1 MTNDGRGVGM
11 WGNLPPEQDPGL
23 GVALTPPP
31 RPDVPQSPQHDPWPW
46 EASHA
51 ERRAPWRPDGAHRAS
66 TIGLEERLVG
76 SWFPRLG
83 ALAVVAGAGFGVAY
97 AVQRGWIGPL
107 ARVLATAAAGGVAIA
122 VSERARRRD
131 WTAPAQA
138 LAAAG
143 VALLYLAV
151 WSSSRIYGFV
161 PLPAALALLSAV
173 TLGAAALAVLH
184 DSELLALLALGA
196 GFLNPFTTDALAGP
210 SALAYVAVMAAGAV
224 VLAARRNWELL
235 ERAAF
240 LGAWATAFSSGPMA
254 RPAQVAW
261 AGAIFALF
269 AVRPFLR
276 NLDPGLARDR
286 EALQS
291 VANGFVFLV
300 FLEVALTV
308 GHLAADRGPAAF
320 GIAAVYVL
328 LWLLARASAP
338 DDTELSRIFQGMA
351 VAMAT
356 IGVFFQAHGLA
367 LGTLWSVEGVVLL
380 WLGSRS
386 PREDL
391 RRYLGLALVGLGF
404 VRTIVVGLE
413 LGAAYLPA
421 RLVISPQS
429 LAVAAQVAAL
439 AATVRLL
446 RRGEPWERTARL
458 TALVTANAVALGWAS
473 AEAHAWFVRRGDGHV
488 DRLAFAYSAIWATYA
503 AGAYAVGIAV
513 RSRGVRLAAAGL
525 FAVTLGKI
533 VLSDAWLLGSVL
545 RTIVFVGVGVLLIV
559 CSLAYHRFRGILVG
573 ERDAAEA
580 VRAR

>member
-1 MTNDGRGVGM
+1 MGR
-11 WGNLPPEQDPGL
+11 
-23 GVALTPPP
+23 
-31 RPDVPQSPQHDPWPW
+31 
-46 EASHA
+46 
-51 ERRAPWRPDGAHRAS
+51 
-66 TIGLEERLVG
+66 
-76 SWFPRLG
+76 WFPRLG
-83 ALAVVAGAGFGVAY
+83 ALAVMAGAGFGVAY
-97 AVQRGWIGPL
+97 AVQRGWNAPL
-107 ARVLATAAAGGVAIA
+107 ARVLAIAALGGVAI
-122 VSERARRRD
+122 VISEQARRRD

-143 VALLYLAV
+143 IALLYLAV
-151 WSSSRIYGFV
+151 WSSSRIYGLV
-161 PLPAALALLSAV
+161 PLPVALAMLSAV
-173 TLGAAALAVLH
+173 AVGAAVLAIVH

-196 GFLNPFTTDALAGP
+196 GFLNPFTTEAVAGP
-210 SALAYVAVMAAGAV
+210 SALAYFAVIAAGAV
-224 VLAARRNWELL
+224 VLAARRNWEVL

-240 LGAWATAFSSGPMA
+240 LGAWVTAFSSGPMA

-276 NLDPGLARDR
+276 NLDPGPSRDR
-286 EALQS
+286 DALQS
-291 VANGFVFLV
+291 VANGFAFLV

-308 GHLAADRGPAAF
+308 GHLTAARGPAAF
-320 GIAAVYVL
+320 GIAAAYVL
-328 LWLLARASAP
+328 LWLLARAAAP
-338 DDTELSRIFQGMA
+338 RDAELSRIFQGLA

-367 LGTLWSVEGVVLL
+367 LGTVWSVEGVVLL
-380 WLGSRS
+380 WPGTQSSRD
-386 PREDL
+386 DL

-404 VRTIVVGLE
+404 LRTIVVGLE
-413 LGAAYLPA
+413 LGAAYLPL
-421 RLVISPQS
+421 RLLTSPES

-446 RRGEPWERTARL
+446 RQGTGEPWERTARL
-458 TALVTANAVALGWAS
+458 TALVAANAVALGWAS

-503 AGAYAVGIAV
+503 AGAYAVGIAF

-545 RTIVFVGVGVLLIV
+545 RTTVFVGVGVLLIV
-559 CSLAYHRFRGILVG
+559 CSLAYHRFRAILVG
-573 ERDAAEA
+573 DRDSADV
-580 VRAR
+580 VRAG